1 MSGHIQ
7 IPVQK
12 QGSYAT
18 ENWSDR
24 TLTIDVATE
33 TATISRHDHP
43 KDLYHHSMRVLGVQ
57 KWPELK
63 VTNSGHGHNSPEA
76 KMTLHLI
83 GVKVPVQKF
92 GNDDAK
98 STTSAGTG
106 THTPCTGSTTP
117 GERPSPGNGPASSEV
132 DDSWMIRCTSQE
144 SYEAAVKLLEE
155 IAHLRHMQMGS
166 HGAHNDKDEE
176 ALKRFALPANATA
189 PAVVPAGLHAPMM

>member
-98 STTSAGTG
+98 SEGSKSAGAR
-106 THTPCTGSTTP
+106 HSHSSTPVP
-117 GERPSPGNGPASSEV
+117 AEHGNGNVADSV
-132 DDSWMIRCTSQE
+132 DYEWMIRCTSQQ
-144 SYEAAVKLLEE
+144 SYESAVKLLEE
-155 IAHLRHMQMGS
+155 IVEARNKREAAETHQTNHGEHAHPPPIIAAAVGGS
-166 HGAHNDKDEE
+166 
-176 ALKRFALPANATA
+176 
-189 PAVVPAGLHAPMM
+189 VQSIVAGPVL